1 MAARLQ
7 LQDDPGQKKLE
18 SRALTWSGTYILKR
32 ALMKK
37 LEIYSDGLEKL
48 HIFS

>member
-1 MAARLQ
+1 MVERLQ
-7 LQDDPGQKKLE
+7 LQYDPGQKKLK

-37 LEIYSDGLEKL
+37 FRDL
-48 HIFS
+48 F